1 MDVRCGRCGTE
12 YEFDD
17 ALISERGTT
26 VKCTNC
32 GCQFKVYPDAGAA
45 APERWVVRTA
55 AGREL
60 VYTSLKD
67 LQRGIAKE
75 HVAADDMLS
84 RGNGPARPLSSI
96 PELEPFLKSNAASV
110 GGMRA
115 PRTLQ
120 GVAPAAN
127 PSRGGDGPPSL
138 LLREDASSPN
148 HERPLGTAPAIGQ
161 ALGGSRLAASLPEN
175 LRASASITTN
185 PGGFASLPA
194 PSGRTPR
201 GGVGLGSVPPVPA
214 ATSGKPPSLV
224 MGESLAPPTSAR
236 YAPEHDPGQNGAAA
250 ATAADRFA
258 ALSST
263 VPDSGV
269 ETAGGLDTAPEPH
282 ARGLEEARA
291 LLQHDDQTDPYY
303 VQSPTRR
310 NARSRWLVL
319 VVILGA
325 GGLLAGTV
333 GKRYLAKYTKGT
345 DPTATQADAR
355 VTTLLAEGERLMV
368 RGDLSG
374 ANEAFAKA
382 STQAPSDRQ
391 VLTALASLEVVRGDL
406 LWLKARLLDPSD
418 AGARERT
425 ERELTARAEQ
435 VERAVD
441 RIQRLAPRA
450 ASTERLLVHAKRLSG
465 KVLDA
470 RSHVATLSKDAS
482 LPENAY
488 ALAALDMAD
497 QAPVWSSIV
506 HRMRIAAAAEGPLGL
521 ARAALVYALARSGEA
536 EAAQAELEQLSKAN
550 PSHSLILDL
559 REFLKRTP
567 AGSQTDAGETAAN
580 PAGAPT
586 TTGSDAADA
595 TGGDFRAQ
603 LKQAYEAAEHGE
615 LAKAERLYNAVL
627 SKQPG
632 NTEALSGLADIAQ
645 RRNDTSKASRL
656 NAEVLKQ
663 NPSYL
668 PALMASADLRWEAG
682 DRHSAVQLY
691 QRILEQAGRDSSY
704 GQRSAQRIAEAQS
717 DSKAEHNPSPVTEPQ
732 APEAPAPDAPPAEA
746 APPAREPETGDAP
759 PIDTTDL
766 PELNQ

>member
-1 MDVRCGRCGTE
+1 MDVRCSRCGTE

-32 GCQFKVYPDAGAA
+32 GYQFKVYPDAGAA

-96 PELEPFLKSNAASV
+96 PELEPFLQSNAATLA
-110 GGMRA
+110 GKHPP

-127 PSRGGDGPPSL
+127 SSRGGDGPPSL
-138 LLREDASSPN
+138 VLREDAPSAPT

-161 ALGGSRLAASLPEN
+161 IIGASQAAALLPAN
-175 LRASASITTN
+175 LRAPTN

-194 PSGRTPR
+194 ASLRTPR
-201 GGVGLGSVPPVPA
+201 GGVGLGSVPPEPA
-214 ATSGKPPSLV
+214 SAPAPVPSLPMSDSV
-224 MGESLAPPTSAR
+224 APSTGAR
-236 YAPEHDPGQNGAAA
+236 YLPEQNSGQNGAAA
-250 ATAADRFA
+250 APAAVAQRFA
-258 ALSST
+258 GPPAPA
-263 VPDSGV
+263 PDSGV
-269 ETAGGLDTAPEPH
+269 GNSANGLDTAEPH
-282 ARGLEEARA
+282 ARGLDEARA

-319 VVILGA
+319 VVVLAA
-325 GGLLAGTV
+325 GVLLAGTV
-333 GKRYLAKYTKGT
+333 GKRYLAKYTKGRE
-345 DPTATQADAR
+345 PVATQADAR
-355 VTTLLAEGERLMV
+355 VTTQLAEGERLML
-368 RGDLSG
+368 RGDLEG
-374 ANEAFAKA
+374 AKDAFANA
-382 STQAPSDRQ
+382 SALAANDRQ
-391 VLTALASLEVVRGDL
+391 VLTAIATLEVLRADL
-406 LWLKARLLDPSD
+406 SWLQERLLDPND

-425 ERELTARAEQ
+425 KRELATRVEGAGRA
-435 VERAVD
+435 VERVA
-441 RIQRLAPRA
+441 RIAPDA
-450 ASTERLLVHAKRLSG
+450 PSTERLLVHAKRLAG
-465 KVLDA
+465 KVSDA

-497 QAPVWSSIV
+497 GAPVWSSIV
-506 HRMRIAAAAEGPLGL
+506 HRMRIAAAAEGPVGL
-521 ARAALVYALARSGEA
+521 ARAALVYALASSGDGEA
-536 EAAQAELEQLSKAN
+536 ALAELEQLAKAN
-550 PSHSLILDL
+550 PSHPLLSNL
-559 REFLKRTP
+559 REFLTRMP
-567 AGSQTDAGETAAN
+567 AGSATETSDTATN
-580 PAGAPT
+580 PAGSAAT
-586 TTGSDAADA
+586 TTREAA
-595 TGGDFRAQ
+595 GDFRAQ
-603 LKQAYEAAEHGE
+603 LKQAYDAVESGE

-627 SKQPG
+627 AKQPG
-632 NTEALSGLADIAQ
+632 NTEALSGLADVAQ

-691 QRILEQAGRDSSY
+691 QRILKQAGRDSSY
-704 GQRSAQRIAEAQS
+704 GQRSAQRIAQAES
-717 DSKAEHNPSPVTEPQ
+717 DAKADHDRNPVTEPES
-732 APEAPAPDAPPAEA
+732 PEGRAPDAPAEA
-746 APPAREPETGDAP
+746 APPAREPEAGDAP
-759 PIDTTDL
+759 QHIDTTDL